1 MLSGC
6 TLLDAYL
13 MTPYDSSE
21 YRIVTEIRTDASI
34 YKTSCSNPLIS
45 ATNAVALY
53 HKTELFAA
61 YSQYVPRNVNTQ
73 KASTELNNMA
83 KGLATQY
90 EKSDKV
96 SPLFCKIKFE
106 SIEHSAEAIQKAI
119 GAKPR

>member
-1 MLSGC
+1 MKKLLVACSILALSGC

-34 YKTSCSNPLIS
+34 YKTTCSNPIIS

-83 KGLATQY
+83 KGLANQY

-96 SPLFCKIKFE
+96 SPLF
-106 SIEHSAEAIQKAI
+106 
-119 GAKPR
+119 